1 MFAVA
6 HCDDLD
12 ALNKEKE
19 YEINQMSET
28 VVVESVTRHRPPL
41 KSSPRVTD
49 RSVIGRG
56 VCPTRRPA
64 RVSAS
69 APSPYC
75 RQLTTD
81 LEQ

>member
-28 VVVESVTRHRPPL
+28 VVVESVY
-41 KSSPRVTD
+41 
-49 RSVIGRG
+49 
-56 VCPTRRPA
+56 
-64 RVSAS
+64 S
-69 APSPYC
+69 APPA
-75 RQLTTD
+75 
-81 LEQ
+81 LEILAACDRPVGHRSGCVSDSQTSAGQRIRTFAILPAIDD